1 MYSQLVKWEKCQKK
15 GTTKRKPKKDV
26 CHFAIVLKN
35 FVSEVVSIKGV
46 KSQEKKKQPKTR
58 TTKRAVLMF

>member
-1 MYSQLVKWEKCQKK
+1 MGEMSKKRNNQKK
-15 GTTKRKPKKDV
+15 TKKGCMPFCHCPK
-26 CHFAIVLKN
+26 I